1 MFLATFIKPEVRDA
15 LSRTN
20 KQKGHMKT
28 LKKEFQPGGAKRHVI
43 LDKAVQY
50 LLDPKFGLQGD
61 KMHFLLEEVG
71 LSETEYLEALNRAAS
86 GEGAW

>member
-1 MFLATFIKPEVRDA
+1 M
-15 LSRTN
+15 
-20 KQKGHMKT
+20 KQKT
-28 LKKEFQPGGAKRHVI
+28 LKPEYRPGGAKRHVI

>member
-1 MFLATFIKPEVRDA
+1 M
-15 LSRTN
+15 
-20 KQKGHMKT
+20 KQKT
-28 LKKEFQPGGAKRHVI
+28 LKPEYQPGGAKRYEI

-61 KMHFLLEEVG
+61 KHSFLVNEVG